1 MDPVPIIGG
10 TGALGLGLALRL
22 SSEDVPVVIGSRDAG
37 RAADAAENVREQVPG
52 AEAEGLAN
60 AEAAARGSLV
70 ALCVP
75 YEAQEDNLRKLAE
88 AMSAGQ
94 VLIDATVPLVKGRS
108 VEGACAALAAR
119 ELMPEE
125 VEVVSAL
132 HTLSAVTLKDLDQE
146 LDEDTFL
153 TSDSDDA
160 KHRVAQLLMRVP
172 GLRPVDCG
180 ALEKARLTEK
190 LTPLLISVNKRY
202 RTHAGMKL
210 VGLPGELW

>member
-22 SSEDVPVVIGSRDAG
+22 ASEDVPVVIGSRDAG
-37 RAADAAENVREQVPG
+37 RAADAAESVREQVSG
-52 AEAEGLAN
+52 AEVEGLAN
-60 AEAAARGSLV
+60 AEAATRGPLV

-88 AMSAGQ
+88 TMSEGQ
-94 VLIDATVPLVKGRS
+94 TLIDATVPLVKGRV

-132 HTLSAVTLKDLDQE
+132 HTVSAATLKDLDTK
-146 LDEDTFL
+146 LDEDTFM
-153 TSDSDDA
+153 TGDSDDA
-160 KHRVAQLLMRVP
+160 KHRVAELLMHMP

-180 ALEKARLTEK
+180 GLENARLTEK
-190 LTPLLISVNKRY
+190 LTPLLIAVNKRY
-202 RTHAGMKL
+202 RAHAGMKV
-210 VGLPGELW
+210 VGLPEDLW